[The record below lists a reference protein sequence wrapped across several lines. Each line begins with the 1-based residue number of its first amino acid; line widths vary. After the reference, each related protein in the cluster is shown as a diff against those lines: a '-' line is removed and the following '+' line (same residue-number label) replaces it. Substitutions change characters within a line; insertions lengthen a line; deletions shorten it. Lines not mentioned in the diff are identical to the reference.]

1 MKNPSE
7 VLDNV
12 NKRWITSL
20 SCLDSMPMDRIT
32 IPTLTSYNSPRNV
45 FSPIRTKS
53 FNLPSSMISAG
64 NPRINVTPSSLAL
77 L

>member
-7 VLDNV
+7 VLDSV
-12 NKRWITSL
+12 SKRWIMSL
-20 SCLDSMPMDRIT
+20 SCLDSIPIDRIT
-32 IPTLTSYNSPRNV
+32 IPTPISYNSPRNV

-53 FNLPSSMISAG
+53 FDLTSSMISAG